1 MRINEVNSLSL
12 KGSLGGN
19 LTENKFWAFTELS
32 EIKNKF
38 DTIYILGSW
47 YGNAGLL
54 LSMDPRFEF
63 DEIINV
69 EKNKNMLKVSGQ
81 LAKLQKDARIKSMHK
96 DANRLDYRRLGP
108 NGLVVNFSCTNISGN
123 DWFERIPSDTM
134 ILLSGRNNDPGAVH
148 KFNSVEEFSSTYPLT
163 KILFSGQR
171 TFEDPETEYD
181 AYLVIGTK

>member
-1 MRINEVNSLSL
+1 MKINEVNSLSL

-32 EIKNKF
+32 EIKNNF

-63 DEIINV
+63 DEVINV

-81 LAKLQKDARIKSMHK
+81 LAKLQKDTRIKSMHK
-96 DANRLDYRRLGP
+96 DANLLDYRRLGSD
-108 NGLVVNFSCTNISGN
+108 GLVVNFSCTNISGD
-123 DWFERIPSDTM
+123 DWFDRIPDDTM
-134 ILLSGRNNDPGAVH
+134 VLLSGRNNDPGAVH
-148 KFNSVEEFSSTYPLT
+148 KFNSVEEFFSTYPLT

>member
-1 MRINEVNSLSL
+1 MKINEVNSPSL
-12 KGSLGGN
+12 KGSMGSN
-19 LTENKFWAFTELS
+19 LIENKFQAFTELS
-32 EIKNKF
+32 KIKNDF

-47 YGNAGLL
+47 YGNASLL

-69 EKNKNMLKVSGQ
+69 EKNKNRLKISNQ
-81 LAKLQKDARIKSMHK
+81 LAKLQKDSRIKSMHK

-108 NGLVVNFSCTNISGN
+108 DGLVVNFSCTNISGD

-148 KFNSVEEFSSTYPLT
+148 KFNSVEDFSSTYPLT

>member
-1 MRINEVNSLSL
+1 MKINEVNSISLS
-12 KGSLGGN
+12 GSFGSN
-19 LTENKFWAFTELS
+19 LIENKFWAFTKLS
-32 EIKNKF
+32 EIKNNF

-69 EKNKNMLKVSGQ
+69 EKNKNMLKASDQ
-81 LAKLQKDARIKSMHK
+81 FAKLQKDPRIKSMHK

-108 NGLVVNFSCTNISGN
+108 NGLVVNFSCTNIVGR
-123 DWFERIPSDTM
+123 DWFERIPSGTM
-134 ILLSGRNNDPGAVH
+134 ILVSGRNNDPGAVH
-148 KFNSVEEFSSTYPLT
+148 KFNSLEEFSSTYPLT

>member
-1 MRINEVNSLSL
+1 MRINEVNSPSL
-12 KGSLGGN
+12 KGSMGSN
-19 LTENKFWAFTELS
+19 LIENKFRAFTELS
-32 EIKNKF
+32 KIKNNF

-69 EKNKNMLKVSGQ
+69 EKNKNRLKISDQ
-81 LAKLQKDARIKSMHK
+81 LAKLQKDPRIKSMHK
-96 DANRLDYRRLGP
+96 DANQLNYKRLGP
-108 NGLVVNFSCTNISGN
+108 DGLVVNFSCTNITGN
-123 DWFERIPSDTM
+123 DWFNQIPDNTM
-134 ILLSGRNNDPGAVH
+134 VLLSGRNNDEGAVH
-148 KFNSVEEFSSTYPLT
+148 KFNSVEQFSSSYPLT
-163 KILFSGQR
+163 KILFSGQQ